1 MSFILSPSILSADLG
16 RINNTIEMLNHSRAD
31 WIHVDVMDGVF
42 VPNITFGFP
51 LMKVLKKVAVKPL
64 DVHLMIVDPARY
76 IRQFA
81 NENTHILTVHF
92 EACTHL
98 HRTLNEIRE
107 NGMKAGVSINPH
119 TSVNVLEN
127 ILNEADLFLIMG
139 VNPGFS
145 AQKFIPSTT
154 KKVKKLKKMLLD
166 SGSKAIIE
174 VDGGVSIDNVKELVD
189 AGADALVAG
198 NAVFSMPDPEKSISL
213 LKELA

>member
-154 KKVKKLKKMLLD
+154 KKVRKLKKMLLD